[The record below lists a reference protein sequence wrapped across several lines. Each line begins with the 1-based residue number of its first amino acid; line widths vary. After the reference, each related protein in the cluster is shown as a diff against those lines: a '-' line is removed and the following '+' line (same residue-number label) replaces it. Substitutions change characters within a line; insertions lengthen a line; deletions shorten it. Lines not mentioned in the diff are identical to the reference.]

1 MIYNTIYIQHI
12 NNHIFVAES
21 DVTKANHF
29 WLLLLFNFVVVQLLF
44 KRAKKPSPREINL
57 NIITGFVTLK
67 SPNYVRL

>member
-29 WLLLLFNFVVVQLLF
+29 LVVVVVQLLF
-44 KRAKKPSPREINL
+44 KRAKKN
-57 NIITGFVTLK
+57 
-67 SPNYVRL
+67 RLPEELILTSSLGSLL

>member
-29 WLLLLFNFVVVQLLF
+29 LVVVVVQLLF
-44 KRAKKPSPREINL
+44 KRAKKKPSSRGINL